1 MLQAGSGRQNFAG
14 SIRILST
21 AHNTEWE
28 DLGGVM
34 SYFIRI
40 MGFQSLQRDWVGR
53 KRSTVDPAKKGY
65 PSKA

>member
-21 AHNTEWE
+21 DYNTEWE

-53 KRSTVDPAKKGY
+53 KRSTVDHAKRG
-65 PSKA
+65 